1 MKENA
6 RAQLWASGKHQPQTA
21 IRSGVA
27 SWTEVHSSLRSLGS
41 RPNTGQTLGGWAMCL
56 PPASQKSKK
65 KTHAAVTI
73 RHTVLKENLTAP
85 EGRHL
90 EACRKTE
97 SDTTHTILSIHSQE
111 GRVSGIT
118 EIGGREKVR

>member
-85 EGRHL
+85 KEDIWKHAGRQNQTPPIQYS
-90 EACRKTE
+90 AFTARKE
-97 SDTTHTILSIHSQE
+97 EL
-111 GRVSGIT
+111 VA
-118 EIGGREKVR
+118 